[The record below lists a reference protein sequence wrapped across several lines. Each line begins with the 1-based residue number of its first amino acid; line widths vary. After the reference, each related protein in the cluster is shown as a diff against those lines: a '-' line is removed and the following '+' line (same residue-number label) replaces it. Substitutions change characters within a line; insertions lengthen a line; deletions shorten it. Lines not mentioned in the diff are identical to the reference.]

1 MEFLKANKKKILV
14 LAVMVVLL
22 VATGVLNW
30 VLTTRQNTGNLD
42 PGATVETFF
51 AAYRNERTTS
61 RAESMLYLDAII
73 ASDTSS
79 EEAKAAAEA
88 QKLELINRIEK
99 ELIIEGLIKAKG
111 YNEVI
116 VTLSD
121 NSVNVVVAAE
131 NLGLSDAAKITDIV
145 VTETGSR
152 NVKIIPYN

>member
-1 MEFLKANKKKILV
+1 
-14 LAVMVVLL
+14 
-22 VATGVLNW
+22 
-30 VLTTRQNTGNLD
+30 
-42 PGATVETFF
+42 
-51 AAYRNERTTS
+51 
-61 RAESMLYLDAII
+61 MLYLDAII